1 MRRTVR
7 GEPRLRVASFRPSRT
22 KFRERESVQKHLVLP
37 QKRLL
42 TSALLLALSAPVAAQ
57 TAQTAQTTASDQ
69 PDPTTLDTIEV
80 TGIRGSLTSSANL
93 KRDAT
98 GVVDGIV
105 SEDIGKFPDTNL
117 AESLQRISGVSIDRS
132 NGEGSRVTVRGV
144 GPDYNLVLLNGRQ
157 MPTATGGR
165 AFEFSDLA
173 SESISAVEVYKT
185 SRASSPAGGIGA
197 TINIK
202 TARPLDNPGLH
213 ASAGIKG
220 VVDTSDNDLPGKYKG
235 DSVTPEISGIFS
247 NTWGGD
253 RFGISLSASRQ
264 ERESGSASAFVAPG
278 NGWQPYID
286 TPQESGVGGPGN
298 LPPAGSPGV
307 TNRPGPNDV
316 YSMPQSLGYA
326 INSVHRQRTNG
337 QLALQ
342 FAPTDNLTATLDYTY
357 AENKIQSARNDMSV
371 WLNMTP
377 DESSWTPGS
386 GSSPL
391 YYHESYT
398 CQEPDPTTPNIRR
411 CSDFANGA
419 SKTAVIHENKSLGF
433 NVDWQV
439 SDALSLSFDYH
450 DSSAESR
457 PDSPY
462 GTSNTLSTA
471 GFFRAGQSIDFSGD
485 FPILTLD
492 LPEGMTAI
500 DPAQMQ
506 ATGSVFRNDY
516 QKAKIKQFQA
526 AGEFQFENYSK
537 LNFGVSSTDYRNR
550 SAFTNVQLDTWGGNV
565 PAGAAAY
572 PDDAFPLAHMG
583 DFFDFGGANSPN
595 FTDAFFLFDFE
606 TMRQLAANARTEAG
620 LGIPEDYLASADYS
634 GATVPGSSA
643 SRTVGDSR
651 VREKSRSAYIE
662 WSNTFDMSMPLNVA
676 VGMRYED
683 TEVTGTALQPA
694 PVAVNWMSANEFNL
708 VYEGSEFRTREGEY
722 KYWLPNLDLSLE
734 LNDEMK
740 LRFSAGKTI
749 GRPNWGDL
757 NPALSLG
764 SPARY
769 DGGGGNSGNPGLKPL
784 LSKNLDLSYE
794 WYYDEGSYFSIGYF
808 YKKIDNFIA
817 SQTVRETPLPGL
829 TTPAGGAYWNE
840 AVAAGCASTDRPCIR
855 DYIFANHDGDPGVNA
870 ATGSIVGQPGDPT
883 LEFNISQ
890 PVNNRSDKL
899 DGWEFSIQHM
909 FGQSG
914 FGFAANYTKV
924 DSGLT
929 YDNGRLGTQFA
940 LTGLSDTANLVGFY
954 EKGKWQVRAA
964 YNWRDEF
971 LTALG
976 DGKGSN
982 PIYVEAYGQLDVNVS
997 YQFTDNLSVS
1007 LEGIN
1012 VTDETM
1018 RTHGRN
1024 DHQLY
1029 ELFQYGPR
1037 YMLGVRYKF

>member
-1 MRRTVR
+1 MLLHQR
-7 GEPRLRVASFRPSRT
+7 
-22 KFRERESVQKHLVLP
+22 LP
-37 QKRLL
+37 QLQLL
-42 TSALLLALSAPVAAQ
+42 SSALLLALAGQTAAQ
-57 TAQTAQTTASDQ
+57 TAERSAPQQ
-69 PDPTTLDTIEV
+69 PDATTLDAVQV

-173 SESISAVEVYKT
+173 SESVSAVDVYKT

-197 TINIK
+197 TINVK

-213 ASAGIKG
+213 ASAGVKG
-220 VVDTSDNDLPGKYKG
+220 VIDTSDDDLPGKYKG
-235 DSVTPEISGIFS
+235 GRVTPEISGIFS
-247 NTWGGD
+247 TTWGDD
-253 RFGISLSASRQ
+253 RFGVSLSASRQ
-264 ERESGSASAFVAPG
+264 ERESGSASAFVAPS

-286 TPQESGVGGPGN
+286 TPQASGVGSPGN
-298 LPPAGSPGV
+298 LPAAGSPGV
-307 TNRPGPNDV
+307 TQRPGPNDV

-337 QLALQ
+337 QLAFQ
-342 FAPTDNLTATLDYTY
+342 FAPNEDLTATLDYTY
-357 AENKIQSARNDMSV
+357 AENKIQTRRNDMSV

-386 GSSPL
+386 GASPL
-391 YYHESYT
+391 YYHESYG
-398 CQEPDPTTPNIRR
+398 TP
-411 CSDFANGA
+411 SDVANGA
-419 SKTAVIHENKSLGF
+419 SRTGVVHENKSLGF
-433 NVDWQV
+433 NVEWQA
-439 SDALSLSFDYH
+439 SDALSLTLDYH

-462 GTSNTLSTA
+462 GTSNVMSTA
-471 GFFRAGQSIDFSGD
+471 GFFRAGQGIDFSGD

-492 LPEGMTAI
+492 LPAGMNAI

-506 ATGSVFRNDY
+506 ASGSIFHNDY

-526 AGEFQFENYSK
+526 SAQFQFENYSK

-550 SAFTNVQLDTWGGNV
+550 SASTNVQLDTWSGNV
-565 PAGAAAY
+565 PDGPAAY
-572 PDDAFPLAHMG
+572 PDSAFPLAHMS

-606 TMRQLAANARTEAG
+606 TMRQLAVDARAAAG
-620 LGIPEDYLASADYS
+620 LGIPEDYLASSDYS
-634 GATVPGSSA
+634 GATVPGSAA
-643 SRTVGDSR
+643 SRTVSDSR
-651 VREKSRSAYIE
+651 VREKSRSAYLE
-662 WSNTFDMSMPLNVA
+662 WSNTFDLAMPLNVA

-683 TEVTGTALQPA
+683 TEVTGTALEPA
-694 PVAVNWMSANEFNL
+694 PVAVNWMAANEFNL
-708 VYEGSEFRTREGEY
+708 VYEGSQLRTREGDY
-722 KYWLPNLDLSLE
+722 RYWLPNLDLSLE
-734 LNDEMK
+734 LNEEMK
-740 LRFSAGKTI
+740 LRFSAGKTL
-749 GRPNWGDL
+749 GRPNWSDL
-757 NPALSLG
+757 NPALILG

-769 DGGGGNSGNPGLKPL
+769 DGGGGSTGDPGLKPL
-784 LSKNLDLSYE
+784 LAKNLDLSYE

-817 SQTVRETPLPGL
+817 TQTIRQTPRSDL
-829 TTPAGGAYWNE
+829 TTPAGGTYWNE
-840 AVAAGCASTDRPCIR
+840 AIDADGCAATDRPCIR
-855 DYIFANHDGDPGVNA
+855 DYIFANHDGDPGVDA
-870 ATGSIVGQPGDPT
+870 ATGSIVGQPGDPS
-883 LEFNISQ
+883 LSFNISQ

-909 FGQSG
+909 FGRSG
-914 FGFAANYTKV
+914 LGVAANYTKV

-954 EKGKWQVRAA
+954 EKGKWQIRAA

-982 PIYVEAYGQLDVNVS
+982 PIYVEAYGQLDINIS

-1024 DHQLY
+1024 DRQLY
-1029 ELFQYGPR
+1029 ELSQYGPR
-1037 YMLGVRYKF
+1037 YMVGLRYRF

>member
-1 MRRTVR
+1 MKQLHAV
-7 GEPRLRVASFRPSRT
+7 PR
-22 KFRERESVQKHLVLP
+22 
-37 QKRLL
+37 KRLL
-42 TSALLLALSAPVAAQ
+42 TSALLLALAQPVAAQ
-57 TAQTAQTTASDQ
+57 VADQKQDGQAATTANDSAAPTAQSGQT
-69 PDPTTLDTIEV
+69 DPKTLDTVVV
-80 TGIRGSLTSSANL
+80 TGIRGSLISSMNL
-93 KRDAT
+93 KRDSQ
-98 GVVDGIV
+98 GIVDGIV
-105 SEDIGKFPDTNL
+105 AEDMGKFPDTNL

-173 SESISAVEVYKT
+173 SEAVSAVEVYKT
-185 SRASSPAGGIGA
+185 SRAGTPVGGIGA

-202 TARPLDNPGLH
+202 TARPLDNPGFH

-220 VVDTSDNDLPGKYKG
+220 VIDTSDDDLPGKYKG
-235 DSVTPEISGIFS
+235 DTVTPEISGIFS
-247 NTWGGD
+247 NTWGDD
-253 RFGISLSASRQ
+253 RFGVSLSASRQ
-264 ERESGSASAFVAPG
+264 ERDSGSASAFVAPG
-278 NGWQPYID
+278 NGWQPFID
-286 TPQESGVGGPGN
+286 TPQPNGVGGPSS
-298 LPPAGSPGV
+298 LPQPGQPGSENI

-326 INSVHRQRTNG
+326 VNSVHRQRTNG
-337 QLALQ
+337 QLAFQ

-357 AENKIQSARNDMSV
+357 SQNKIESMRNDMSV
-371 WLNMTP
+371 WLNFTP
-377 DESSWTPGS
+377 DQSSWTPGS

-391 YYHESYT
+391 YYHESYGS
-398 CQEPDPTTPNIRR
+398 P
-411 CSDFANGA
+411 SDFANGA
-419 SKTAVIHENKSLGF
+419 SKTAVVHENKSMGF

-439 SDALSLSFDYH
+439 TDAFNLNFDYH
-450 DSSAESR
+450 DSTAESR

-462 GTSNTLSTA
+462 GSSNTLATA
-471 GFFRAGQSIDFSGD
+471 GFFRAGNGLDFSGD

-492 LPEGMTAI
+492 LPPGMTAI
-500 DPAQMQ
+500 DPALMQ
-506 ATGSVFRNDY
+506 VTGSVFRNDY
-516 QKAKIKQFQA
+516 QKAKIKQFQV

-537 LNFGVSSTDYRNR
+537 LNFGVASTDYRNR

-565 PAGAAAY
+565 PAGPAAY

-583 DFFDFGGANSPN
+583 DYFDFSGADNPN

-606 TMRQLAANARTEAG
+606 TMRQAAVNARTAAG
-620 LGIPEDYLASADYS
+620 LGIPEDYLASTDYS
-634 GATVPGSSA
+634 GATVPGSLA

-651 VREKSRSAYIE
+651 VREKSRSAYLE
-662 WSNTFDMSMPLNVA
+662 WSNTFDLAMPLNVA
-676 VGMRYED
+676 IGVRYEK

-694 PVAVNWMSANEFNL
+694 PVAVNWAAANEFNL
-708 VYEGSEFRTREGEY
+708 VYSGSEFRTREGEY
-722 KYWLPNLDLSLE
+722 DYWLPNLDLSLD

-749 GRPNWGDL
+749 GRPNWSDL

-764 SPARY
+764 SPARF
-769 DGGGGNSGNPGLKPL
+769 DGGGGNSGNPGLLPL
-784 LSKNLDLSYE
+784 LSKNFDLSYE
-794 WYYDEGSYFSIGYF
+794 WYYDEGSYFSVGYF

-817 SQTVRETPLPGL
+817 SQVLRETPLPDL

-840 AVAAGCASTDRPCIR
+840 AIGVGGCAATDRPCIR
-855 DYIFANHDGDPGVNA
+855 DYIFANHDGEPGVDA
-870 ATGSIVGQPGDPT
+870 AAGSIVGQPGDPS

-899 DGWEFSIQHM
+899 DGWEFNIQHM

-929 YDNGRLGTQFA
+929 YANGRLGTQFA
-940 LTGLSDTANLVGFY
+940 LTGLSDSANLVGFY
-954 EKGKWQVRAA
+954 EKGPWQIRAA

-982 PIYVEAYGQLDVNVS
+982 PVYVESYGQLDLNVS
-997 YQFTDNLSVS
+997 YQITDNLTVSV
-1007 LEGIN
+1007 EGIN
-1012 VTDETM
+1012 LTDESM

-1024 DHQLY
+1024 DRQLY
-1029 ELFQYGPR
+1029 ELFDYGPR
-1037 YMLGVRYKF
+1037 YMFGVRYNF